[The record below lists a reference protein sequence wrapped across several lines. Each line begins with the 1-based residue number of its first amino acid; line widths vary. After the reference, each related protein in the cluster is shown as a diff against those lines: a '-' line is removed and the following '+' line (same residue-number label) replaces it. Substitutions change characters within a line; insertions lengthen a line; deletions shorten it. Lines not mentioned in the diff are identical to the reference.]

1 MIRLRRVVSNTI
13 ISLFGQIVTWTS
25 TLLLTSAYGRFLGD
39 AKFGEL
45 YFAITFVAL
54 VGFPLEFGFNQQLT
68 RDVARDSKKA
78 LSYLANTLL
87 IKAAF
92 WLVFYCLI
100 LLFCWLLGYSAEERL
115 LVGICGITLLSASIV
130 NAFGAVHYA
139 FERAVFPALGTVL
152 EKGLA
157 AIAGIILLRFFHAG
171 VEAMALVLLGGSL
184 INAAWQAA
192 WFGRLVGFR
201 LSINWMVMRGLVRT
215 SIPFLAYGV
224 LGVIYYRIDTV
235 LLSLF
240 TNTEVVGWYGAS
252 YRLFDTLV
260 FLPNIVIIAIMYPV
274 FSKLSTAS
282 ESQLKVAIE
291 KSLNFLLFC
300 GLPIATGMIFAAPN
314 IIGFLYH
321 RKDFLPSVPVLQW
334 LAPGIVFLYLNTVF
348 NTVLMSTNR
357 EKKITLMAAIALVF
371 NLGLNLVLIPLYKHV
386 GAATVTSLTEFL
398 LFCLSLAFVPR
409 RLLSSHSLVVAAK
422 VLGAC
427 VVVALVID
435 LMRDLSLLAILP
447 AVLLVYLATAAV
459 LGAVPREDIKALYN
473 AMQRK
478 SQPKQSVPETPLPEF
493 EVEDAL
499 SVTGSF
505 RVVSKPVK
513 PLESVGSQQNE
524 RL

>member
-1 MIRLRRVVSNTI
+1 MIRLRRIVSNTI
-13 ISLFGQIVTWTS
+13 ISLFGQIITWAS

-54 VGFPLEFGFNQQLT
+54 IGFPLEFGFNQQLT
-68 RDVARDSKKA
+68 RDVARDSQKA
-78 LSYLANTLL
+78 LSYLSNTLL
-87 IKAAF
+87 IKTVF
-92 WLVFYCLI
+92 WLVFYGLI

-115 LVGICGITLLSASIV
+115 LVAICGITLLSSSIV
-130 NAFGAVHYA
+130 NAFGAIHYA

-157 AIAGIILLRFFHAG
+157 AIIGIVLLRYFGAG

-184 INAAWQAA
+184 INASWQAM
-192 WFGRLVGFR
+192 WFSRLVGVR
-201 LSINWMVMRGLVRT
+201 LSLNWAVMRGLVRT
-215 SIPFLAYGV
+215 SIPFLVYGV

-260 FLPNIVIIAIMYPV
+260 FLPNLVIIAIMYPV

-282 ESQLKVAIE
+282 EPQLKVAIE

-321 RKDFLPSVPVLQW
+321 RREFLPSVPVLQW

-357 EKKITLMAAIALVF
+357 EKKITLMAGIALIF
-371 NLGLNLVLIPLYKHV
+371 NLTLNLVLIPLYRHV
-386 GAATVTSLTEFL
+386 GAAIVTSLTEFL
-398 LFCLSLAFVPR
+398 LFCLSLVFVPR
-409 RLLSSHSLVVAAK
+409 RLLSPRAITTTVK
-422 VLGAC
+422 VLVGCLAMAL
-427 VVVALVID
+427 VITLMRQLSVLIILPVALVAYLGAATLLGAIPRKD
-435 LMRDLSLLAILP
+435 L
-447 AVLLVYLATAAV
+447 AVLYSAV
-459 LGAVPREDIKALYN
+459 RRKA
-473 AMQRK
+473 QSR
-478 SQPKQSVPETPLPEF
+478 QSVPETPLPEF
-493 EVEDAL
+493 EVEDTLKVTSSLRAIAN
-499 SVTGSF
+499 SVN
-505 RVVSKPVK
+505 
-513 PLESVGSQQNE
+513 PLESVE
-524 RL
+524 TPMVE